1 VTVELRV
8 ARPDDLAGVVAV
20 FLDCWRQ
27 SYRGVLPDRLVDQ
40 MSDEAAYDLW
50 RRALSAPDAT
60 VVVAARGGVVLGV
73 TRYARDGSS
82 GLVHSLYV
90 SPTARGLGLGRLLL
104 DRAAADLAAGQATTA
119 SLWVFADNTAS
130 IGFYRACGWL
140 PDGATR
146 VQDEFGEPEIQLR
159 KALL

>member
-1 VTVELRV
+1 VTVELREAV
-8 ARPDDLAGVVAV
+8 PDDLGGIVAV

-40 MSDEAAYDLW
+40 MTDEAANDLW
-50 RRALSAPDAT
+50 RRALSSREAT
-60 VVVAARGGVVLGV
+60 VLVGVRDDIVLAV
-73 TRYARDGSS
+73 TRYALEGST
-82 GLVHSLYV
+82 GFVHSLYV
-90 SPTARGLGLGRLLL
+90 SPEARGLGLGRRLLER
-104 DRAAADLAAGQATTA
+104 DATDLAAAHATSAT
-119 SLWVFADNTAS
+119 LWVFADNAPS

-159 KALL
+159 KVLA